1 MVKDLIT
8 EGKVKY
14 FGLSEAGAQ
23 TIRQAQAVQPAAALQ
38 IVACPLLI
46 PER

>member
-8 EGKVKY
+8 EGKVKH
-14 FGLSEAGAQ
+14 FGLSEAGAR
-23 TIRQAQAVQPAAALQ
+23 TIRRAQAVQSAAALQ

>member
-1 MVKDLIT
+1 MVKDLIA

-14 FGLSEAGAQ
+14 FGLSEAGDR
-23 TIRQAQAVQPAAALQ
+23 TIRRAQALQPAAALQ